1 MCVISHLHESNTM
14 QTEQLLR
21 FIDNT
26 TTVNGFGS
34 NWELKVCN
42 KPQYLESNRAA
53 VEPNKEKSIVV
64 VYFCGNFFRVGE
76 IIKSKV

>member
-1 MCVISHLHESNTM
+1 MCVISHESNTT

-42 KPQYLESNRAA
+42 KPQYPESNRAA

-64 VYFCGNFFRVGE
+64 YFCGIFFRVGE